1 MRKLVLSL
9 LVGASSFAAYAGGFQ
24 VVLQGVRQ
32 TSMGNVATAVPDAA
46 SMFFNPGAVAML
58 EGNVVSAGVSPI
70 ISRVSY
76 LEHEPYYTEAK
87 TDNPVSLPFYLYAAF
102 GFGPENANGV
112 KRLKAGVGVFTPFG
126 STVKWEDGWA
136 KQSYLRELSLRA
148 IYIQPT
154 VSFML
159 SDYIGIGAGLDVVVG
174 SIELKRGIPDPTT
187 GNFAEVKFSGTTETA
202 LGYNLGLFVKS
213 PDGFSF
219 GLNYRSKVTSEV
231 KNGDVTFDL
240 TGTSQTFQ
248 QNANLQDTKFSSSL
262 PLPGVLTLG
271 FAYSNDKLTVA
282 TDLRYTQWSDY
293 KQLKFEFQN
302 PIGGA
307 TQSVSKRKYKDALT
321 LGIGAEYGVTDALK
335 ARIGAYYDFTPVPQG
350 YMTPETPDANT
361 LGLTAGLGYSL
372 GNLNINA
379 GFLFVNKEKRSQLA
393 ATDAN
398 TISGTFKTQAYIPS
412 FGVSYNF

>member
-1 MRKLVLSL
+1 MKKLVLSL

-46 SMFFNPGAVAML
+46 SIFFNPGAVAML

-70 ISRVSY
+70 ISRISY
-76 LEHEPYYTEAK
+76 LENEPYYAEAK

-102 GFGPENANGV
+102 GFGPENENGV
-112 KRLKAGVGVFTPFG
+112 KRLKAGIGVFTPYG
-126 STVKWEDGWA
+126 STVKWEDGWP
-136 KQSYLRELSLRA
+136 KQTYLRELSLRA

-154 VSFML
+154 VSFMIN
-159 SDYIGIGAGLDVVVG
+159 DYIGIGAGLDVVLG
-174 SIELKRGIPDPTT
+174 SINLKRGIADPTT
-187 GNFAEVKFSGTTETA
+187 GNFAEVDFTGTAETA
-202 LGYNLGLFVKS
+202 LGYNVGLFVKS

-219 GLNYRSKVTSEV
+219 GVNYRSKVMSEV
-231 KNGDVTFDL
+231 KEGDVTFDL

-248 QNANLQDTKFSSSL
+248 QSAQLQNTKFSSSL
-262 PLPGVLTLG
+262 PLPGVLTVG

-282 TDLRYTQWSDY
+282 TDLRYTQWSAY
-293 KQLKFEFQN
+293 EQLKFEFQD
-302 PIGGA
+302 PVGGA
-307 TQSVSKRKYKDALT
+307 TESVSKRKYKDAIT
-321 LGIGAEYGVTDALK
+321 VGIGAEYGVTDALK
-335 ARIGAYYDFTPVPQG
+335 ARVGAYYDFTPVPEG
-350 YMTPETPDANT
+350 YMTAETPDANA